1 MPPPARPHDEEDAD
15 DDELSNPE
23 FDDDEEEELLIAD
36 PNLYELHKPWGRRD
50 ILLAAAVIVAWYA
63 VSISAV
69 VSNKLML
76 RARRFPHPFTML
88 LIFAAAK
95 WVLARL
101 ALLFWKLPPLAFQP
115 GAWRPYLGAVA
126 ATGVLTAVD
135 VGLGLCAYMHV
146 TVTFVVIVRA
156 SAPCWQLLFGAAMG
170 LEKPKLELVLVLLLT
185 STGVGLAALGDFE
198 FNAHGFALVL
208 ASTVLAGLRACLLQ
222 RLLHGARSIELLGWR
237 QRPHPLQVVY
247 ALAPWT
253 AAAALALALSVE
265 GGAIR
270 RAGLFDGGDAAHL
283 LLLRLAGLCALVFA
297 TVLAELSVV
306 ARTSALTLSV
316 AATLKEVVTIGVAE
330 EVFHDHLT
338 KLNLFGLLL
347 CLLGAQSYSM
357 VKLGRTRKTPRSGFT
372 PPPPPPHDH
381 PRNGDLQPKRILGG
395 GERWVRQD

>member
-1 MPPPARPHDEEDAD
+1 M
-15 DDELSNPE
+15 
-23 FDDDEEEELLIAD
+23 
-36 PNLYELHKPWGRRD
+36 
-50 ILLAAAVIVAWYA
+50 
-63 VSISAV
+63 
-69 VSNKLML
+69 
-76 RARRFPHPFTML
+76 
-88 LIFAAAK
+88 
-95 WVLARL
+95 
-101 ALLFWKLPPLAFQP
+101 
-115 GAWRPYLGAVA
+115 
-126 ATGVLTAVD
+126 
-135 VGLGLCAYMHV
+135 
-146 TVTFVVIVRA
+146 
-156 SAPCWQLLFGAAMG
+156 
-170 LEKPKLELVLVLLLT
+170 LVLLLT

>member
-1 MPPPARPHDEEDAD
+1 MD
-15 DDELSNPE
+15 
-23 FDDDEEEELLIAD
+23 
-36 PNLYELHKPWGRRD
+36 G
-50 ILLAAAVIVAWYA
+50 
-63 VSISAV
+63 
-69 VSNKLML
+69 
-76 RARRFPHPFTML
+76 
-88 LIFAAAK
+88 
-95 WVLARL
+95 
-101 ALLFWKLPPLAFQP
+101 
-115 GAWRPYLGAVA
+115 GG
-126 ATGVLTAVD
+126 
-135 VGLGLCAYMHV
+135 
-146 TVTFVVIVRA
+146 
-156 SAPCWQLLFGAAMG
+156 
-170 LEKPKLELVLVLLLT
+170 
-185 STGVGLAALGDFE
+185 
-198 FNAHGFALVL
+198 
-208 ASTVLAGLRACLLQ
+208 
-222 RLLHGARSIELLGWR
+222 GAR
-237 QRPHPLQVVY
+237 V
-247 ALAPWT
+247 
-253 AAAALALALSVE
+253 ALSVE